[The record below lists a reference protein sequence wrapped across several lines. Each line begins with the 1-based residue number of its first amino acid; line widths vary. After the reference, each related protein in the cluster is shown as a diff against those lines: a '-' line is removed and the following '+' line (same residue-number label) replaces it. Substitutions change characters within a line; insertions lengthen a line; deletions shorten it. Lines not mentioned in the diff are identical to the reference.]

1 MIVSGHQPNY
11 LPWLGFFDKM
21 MNSELFIIE
30 DNVQFEN
37 RGYTNRNLIK
47 QQTESKWLT
56 VPVEDGD
63 KRKPINEIKIS
74 SKGESD
80 WARRHW
86 LSIKYHY
93 SNSPFWYKYKDF
105 FEDAYERNWEFLIDI
120 NLHFIN
126 GIRNFLGIKTP
137 MIFASSLNAEGHK
150 SELVLAQCKAV
161 GADIFFAGT
170 GSRCYLNT
178 SEFEKER
185 LKIVFQDFKHPEY
198 RQVHGEFIPNLSVI
212 DFLFCC
218 GGNLRSSEFY
228 SNEKN
233 QQICQAMIH

>member
-21 MNSELFIIE
+21 NNADLFIIE
-30 DNVQFEN
+30 NMVQFEN

-47 QQTESKWLT
+47 QQMESKWLT

-74 SKGESD
+74 IKGESD

-93 SNSPFWYKYKDF
+93 FNAPFWYKYHDF
-105 FEDAYERNWEFLIDI
+105 FEDAYSRHWEYLIDI

-137 MIFASSLNAEGHK
+137 MIFASSIKAAGHK
-150 SELVLAQCKAV
+150 SGLVLAQCKAV

-170 GSRCYLNT
+170 GSQSYLNMA
-178 SEFEKER
+178 EFEREGV
-185 LKIVFQDFKHPEY
+185 KIVFQDFKHPVY
-198 RQVHGEFIPNLSVI
+198 QQVHGEFIPNLSVI
-212 DFLFCC
+212 DYLFCC
-218 GGNLRSSEFY
+218 GGNRCLPKLDFKT
-228 SNEKN
+228 KN
-233 QQICQAMIH
+233 QLTV